1 MSSRPHVLT
10 GFHAIEEAIRAS
22 AASGDVAGLR
32 VLFCKE
38 GPRARSILGEA
49 KKAGIP
55 CKKASAHELDGLA
68 SRLPE
73 ELRDHRGLILVA
85 QGGALPALGAQLS
98 LEAFA
103 ARAEKEELCAAAIL
117 DSVTDPRNAGAVLR
131 SADQFGVG
139 AVIIPESRAAGGKGG
154 ANAES
159 AEASVIARTSSGAA
173 AWVPLIRATN
183 LVRAVERL
191 KKAGFWVYGA
201 EASPEAAPVHSVEL
215 ADKAVFVLGSEGK
228 GMARLLRES
237 CDAFVS
243 IPTQGRLDSLNVS
256 VAAGILFYEYR
267 RQKGCKGF

>member
-1 MSSRPHVLT
+1 MSSRPLVLT

-68 SRLPE
+68 SHLPE
-73 ELRDHRGLILVA
+73 EMRDHRGLILVA
-85 QGGALPALGAQLS
+85 QGGDLPALGAQLS

-154 ANAES
+154 ASSES
-159 AEASVIARTSSGAA
+159 ADASVIARASSGAA
-173 AWVPLIRATN
+173 AWVPLIRVAN
-183 LVRAVERL
+183 LVRSVERL

-201 EASPEAAPVHSVEL
+201 EVTAAPVHNVEL
-215 ADKAVFVLGSEGK
+215 ANKTLFVMGSEGK
-228 GMARLLRES
+228 GIARLLRET

-267 RQKGCKGF
+267 RQKGK